1 MAAQSQRP
9 VVLATIS
16 EGIVMRR
23 TTLVATASLYAA
35 MYVAITY
42 TLSPISY
49 GQVQLRIA
57 NIILGLI
64 PLIGWPAVIGQAVG
78 VFVANLGSP
87 LGPIDLLNAL
97 PSFFFSFIIWK
108 LRNVSVILGLVLYS
122 AALGLSVSLA
132 LNYAFGLPLIVNIPL
147 VTAGNLVAAALA
159 YLLYKAV
166 KRTGLLQRYYGEA
179 K

>member
-9 VVLATIS
+9 VVLATLS
-16 EGIVMRR
+16 VEIVMRR

-57 NIILGLI
+57 NVILGLI
-64 PLIGWPAVIGQAVG
+64 PLIGWPAVIGQGVG

-97 PSFFFSFIIWK
+97 PSFVFSFIIWK

-122 AALGLSVSLA
+122 AALGLSVSFA

-147 VTAGNLVAAALA
+147 VTAGNLIAAALA

-166 KRTGLLQRYYGEA
+166 KRTRLLQRYYGEE